1 MTKRFLT
8 VSAAA
13 MAGIAATVAALPV
26 TAAPAGDAAAGK
38 KVFMRC
44 AACHTVSAS
53 GPQKMGP
60 TMAGVVN
67 RKAGAVKDARYSP
80 ALAKSALVWNEKN
93 LDAWLQRPSKVV
105 PGTSMAFAGI
115 ADETQRRD
123 LIAYLKTLK

>member
-1 MTKRFLT
+1 MRILTLSVAALAGMT
-8 VSAAA
+8 
-13 MAGIAATVAALPV
+13 AATMALPV

-44 AACHTVSAS
+44 AACHTVSAT
-53 GPQKMGP
+53 GTQKMGA
-60 TMAGVVN
+60 TMAGVAG
-67 RKAGAVKDARYSP
+67 RKAAAVKGAKYSP
-80 ALAKSALVWNEKN
+80 ALTKSGLVWNDTN

-115 ADETQRRD
+115 ADQKQRRD